1 MTTEREQILQMVAAG
16 RLSVEQADQ
25 LLEVLGEPATTAQ
38 AEGGE
43 RSEIGRQ
50 PRGRPRVALRAGR
63 GHARHN
69 ALVGELVALGASV
82 AYMKELNDAG
92 LMDDLPAELLVSLTA
107 VKADAGYIRA
117 LRDAGVTD
125 ALPADLLTSL
135 TALRGDVTIL
145 REVHEL
151 GLADLPEGLL
161 TSLIAVGTS
170 PADIREMRDMGLTN
184 LPEDL
189 LTSLVVGGARGA
201 AIKEMCDAG
210 LLDLLQDAEEGEEVL
225 EEEVLE
231 EVHEPV
237 GPSQL

>member
-1 MTTEREQILQMVAAG
+1 MMAERTQILKMVAAR

-25 LLEVLGEPATTAQ
+25 LLDALGEPATTAQ

-43 RSEIGRQ
+43 RGEIGRQ
-50 PRGRPRVALRAGR
+50 PRGRPRVTLRAGGGR
-63 GHARHN
+63 TRRN
-69 ALVGELVALGASV
+69 ALVGELVTLGASV

-92 LMDDLPAELLVSLTA
+92 LMDDLPADLLVSLTA

-135 TALRGDVTIL
+135 TAVSGDVTIL

-161 TSLIAVGTS
+161 TSLIAVGARPT
-170 PADIREMRDMGLTN
+170 DIREMRDMGLTN
-184 LPEDL
+184 LPEEL
-189 LTSLVVGGARGA
+189 LTSLVVGGARGT

-210 LLDLLQDAEEGEEVL
+210 LLDLLQDDEGGEDVTEEAP
-225 EEEVLE
+225 
-231 EVHEPV
+231 EPV
-237 GPSQL
+237 GPSQR